1 MYYRHGGAGN
11 INQYNQFSDC
21 SVNLRLE
28 ASQTADQPL
37 EISDFHAIKTE
48 YPFDYNARFKSEDKF
63 LDSLLE
69 VGWRTAKL
77 CAVETYMDCPYYERL
92 QYIGDTRIQ
101 GLVSIFNSGD
111 DRLLRQAISQF
122 DQSRMSEGLTLSRYP
137 TNYDQQIPPFSLW
150 WIGMV
155 NDYWMYRGDK
165 SFVGSMMPGIRQ
177 VLFFFEQYQFKDGSL
192 GEMPYW
198 NFTDWSNHKG
208 WVFGVPPNGQK
219 GNSSLLDL
227 QLLWALQLASN
238 LETSIGIP
246 EIGKHY
252 ALEAQQLASN
262 IKVKYWAPDKGLFAD
277 EDAKQLFS
285 QHANVLAILTGLVE
299 GKEAQLVM
307 EKILSDTS
315 LAQTTIYF
323 RYYQMLALKKVGFAD
338 RYLDQLSIWKTHLNN
353 GLTTWAEIS
362 DTQTTRSDC
371 HAWGASPNIELFR
384 IVLGIESNA
393 PGFSSVRI
401 APALGKL
408 QNAGGTIPHPNGNLT
423 VSYRK
428 IREKLSIAIKLPE
441 NVEGDFIWQ
450 DKTYVLKPG
459 AVNNFVL

>member
-1 MYYRHGGAGN
+1 M
-11 INQYNQFSDC
+11 
-21 SVNLRLE
+21 
-28 ASQTADQPL
+28 
-37 EISDFHAIKTE
+37 
-48 YPFDYNARFKSEDKF
+48 
-63 LDSLLE
+63 
-69 VGWRTAKL
+69 
-77 CAVETYMDCPYYERL
+77 
-92 QYIGDTRIQ
+92 
-101 GLVSIFNSGD
+101 
-111 DRLLRQAISQF
+111 
-122 DQSRMSEGLTLSRYP
+122 
-137 TNYDQQIPPFSLW
+137 
-150 WIGMV
+150 
-155 NDYWMYRGDK
+155 
-165 SFVGSMMPGIRQ
+165 
-177 VLFFFEQYQFKDGSL
+177 
-192 GEMPYW
+192 
-198 NFTDWSNHKG
+198 
-208 WVFGVPPNGQK
+208 
-219 GNSSLLDL
+219 
-227 QLLWALQLASN
+227 
-238 LETSIGIP
+238 
-246 EIGKHY
+246 
-252 ALEAQQLASN
+252 
-262 IKVKYWAPDKGLFAD
+262 
-277 EDAKQLFS
+277 
-285 QHANVLAILTGLVE
+285 LAILTGLVE

-315 LAQTTIYF
+315 LAKTTIYF